1 MVDGV
6 SNSNST
12 NTNTTNTSQVQL
24 VKNFDTFLTLL
35 TAQLKNQ
42 DPMAPLDT
50 KDFTNQLVQFSQV
63 EQQINMNSSLTKLIS
78 ATNLNQQTQ
87 ALDYI
92 GKDVDAPGD
101 TTYSQAGKG
110 AKWTYDLPKDASS
123 VTLKVV
129 DKGGNVIWSGSG
141 DATTGLHDFTWDGK
155 NSGTGEAAPA
165 GDYTLKVEA
174 KDSKN
179 AAITADITMR
189 GKVDSIEIE
198 NGDTMLVVGS
208 TRIKLSDITGVHIP
222 AAA

>member
-6 SNSNST
+6 SNNSTT
-12 NTNTTNTSQVQL
+12 NTNTTNTSQTQL

-101 TTYSQAGKG
+101 TTYAAAGQG
-110 AKWTYDLPKDASS
+110 GKWTYDLPKDASS
-123 VTLKVV
+123 VTLKVM
-129 DKGGNVIWSGSG
+129 DKAGNVVWTGSG
-141 DATTGLHDFTWDGK
+141 ESATGLHEFAWDGK
-155 NSGTGEAAPA
+155 NSATGEAAPA

-174 KDSKN
+174 KDAKN
-179 AAITADITMR
+179 ASITADITMR
-189 GKVDSIEIE
+189 GKVDSVEIE
-198 NGDTMLVVGS
+198 NGETLLVVGK
-208 TRIKLSDITGVHIP
+208 TRINLSDITGVHIP

>member
-6 SNSNST
+6 SNNGT
-12 NTNTTNTSQVQL
+12 ANNTTNSSQVQL

-63 EQQINMNSSLTKLIS
+63 EQQINMNQSLTKLIS

-92 GKDVDAPGD
+92 GKEVDAPGD
-101 TTYSQAGKG
+101 TTYAEAGKG

-129 DKGGNVIWSGSG
+129 DKAGNVVWSGSG
-141 DATTGLHDFTWDGK
+141 ESTTGLHEFKWDGK
-155 NSGTGEAAPA
+155 NSVSGEAAPA

-174 KDSKN
+174 KDAKN
-179 AAITADITMR
+179 ASITADITMR
-189 GKVDSIEIE
+189 GKVDSVEIQ
-198 NGDTMLVVGS
+198 NGETMLVVGN
-208 TRIKLSDITGVHIP
+208 TMIDLADITGVHIP

>member
-6 SNSNST
+6 SN
-12 NTNTTNTSQVQL
+12 TNTTNNTSNTSQVQL

-92 GKDVDAPGD
+92 GKEVDAPGA
-101 TTYSQAGKG
+101 TTYAAAGKG
-110 AKWTYDLPKDASS
+110 AQWTYDLPKDASS
-123 VTLKVV
+123 VTLKVL
-129 DKGGNVIWSGSG
+129 DKAGNVVWTGTG
-141 DATTGLHDFTWDGK
+141 EDKTGLHEFKWDGK
-155 NSGTGEAAPA
+155 NSSTGEAAPA

-174 KDSKN
+174 KDAKN
-179 AAITADITMR
+179 ANIEAEITMR
-189 GKVDSIEIE
+189 GKVDAVEMDNGEIL
-198 NGDTMLVVGS
+198 LVVGS
-208 TRIKLSDITGVHIP
+208 SRLNLSDVTGVHIP

>member
-6 SNSNST
+6 SNNS
-12 NTNTTNTSQVQL
+12 TTNTAANTSQTQL

-92 GKDVDAPGD
+92 GKEVDAPGD
-101 TTYSQAGKG
+101 TTYAAAGKG
-110 AKWTYDLPKDASS
+110 GQWTYELPKDASS
-123 VTLKVV
+123 VTLKVL
-129 DKGGNVIWSGSG
+129 DKAGNVVWTGTG
-141 DATTGLHDFTWDGK
+141 DTATGQHEFAWDGK

-165 GDYTLKVEA
+165 GNYTLKVEA
-174 KDSKN
+174 KDAKN
-179 AAITADITMR
+179 AAITADVTMR
-189 GKVDSIEIE
+189 GKVDSVEIE
-198 NGDTMLVVGS
+198 NGETMLVVGS
-208 TRIKLSDITGVHIP
+208 TKIKLSDITGVHIP

>member
-6 SNSNST
+6 SNNGTT
-12 NTNTTNTSQVQL
+12 NNTTNSSQVQL

-92 GKDVDAPGD
+92 GKEVDAPGD
-101 TTYSQAGKG
+101 TTYADAGKG

-129 DKGGNVIWSGSG
+129 DKAGNVIWTGSG
-141 DATTGLHDFTWDGK
+141 DATTGQHDFTWDGK
-155 NSGTGEAAPA
+155 NSGSGEAAPA

-174 KDSKN
+174 KDAKN
-179 AAITADITMR
+179 ASITADITMR
-189 GKVDSIEIE
+189 GKVDSVEIQDGE
-198 NGDTMLVVGS
+198 TMLVVGK
-208 TRIKLSDITGVHIP
+208 TTIKLSDITGVHIP

>member
-78 ATNLNQQTQ
+78 ATNLNQQT
-87 ALDYI
+87 
-92 GKDVDAPGD
+92 
-101 TTYSQAGKG
+101 
-110 AKWTYDLPKDASS
+110 
-123 VTLKVV
+123 
-129 DKGGNVIWSGSG
+129 
-141 DATTGLHDFTWDGK
+141 
-155 NSGTGEAAPA
+155 
-165 GDYTLKVEA
+165 
-174 KDSKN
+174 
-179 AAITADITMR
+179 
-189 GKVDSIEIE
+189 
-198 NGDTMLVVGS
+198 
-208 TRIKLSDITGVHIP
+208 
-222 AAA
+222 

>member
-6 SNSNST
+6 N
-12 NTNTTNTSQVQL
+12 NTNNTANNNTNSAQTQL

-63 EQQINMNSSLTKLIS
+63 EQQINMNQSLTKLIA

-92 GKDVDAPGD
+92 GKEVDAPGD
-101 TTYSQAGKG
+101 TTYAEAGKG
-110 AKWTYDLPKDASS
+110 ARWTYELPKDAAS

-129 DKGGNVIWSGSG
+129 DKAGNVVWTGSG
-141 DATTGLHDFTWDGK
+141 EDKTGLHEFKWDGK
-155 NSGTGEAAPA
+155 NSVTGEVAPA

-174 KDSKN
+174 KDAKN
-179 AAITADITMR
+179 ANITADIMMR
-189 GKVDSIEIE
+189 GKVDAVEME
-198 NGDTMLVVGS
+198 NGESLLVIGG
-208 TRIKLSDITGVHIP
+208 TRVYLSDITGVHIP